1 MDQQQDQEQP
11 DQEQPARRIGGATVQ
26 ITPLRS
32 YAERWDLATAAG
44 VNVQRACAAALG
56 LSWPRLRR
64 LGPTYTGDAIAYGG
78 AVIDYL
84 CEREPD
90 CYPRVIEA
98 GAEALRIATTGLIT
112 NAEVKARADF
122 SEATPDTTTS

>member
-1 MDQQQDQEQP
+1 MDEQSQVKDP
-11 DQEQPARRIGGATVQ
+11 IRIGGATVE
-26 ITPLRS
+26 IVPIKS

-56 LSWPRLRR
+56 LAWPRLRR
-64 LGPTYTGDAIAYGG
+64 MGPSYTGDAIAYGG

-98 GAEALRIATTGLIT
+98 GADALRLATSGLIT
-112 NAEVKARADF
+112 QSEVRARADF
-122 SEATPDTTTS
+122 SEATQVDTTS